1 MNMERETRHGLKIL
15 LGLLHIALQ
24 LVWIYL
30 IVALINT
37 REAADVMEEL
47 RVIRSLITHV
57 SLMFGAFYIY
67 YALNRLMGIQSRQ
80 HN

>member
-1 MNMERETRHGLKIL
+1 VNMERETRHGVKVL

-57 SLMFGAFYIY
+57 SLMFGTFYIY

>member
-1 MNMERETRHGLKIL
+1 MNMERETRHGVKVL

-57 SLMFGAFYIY
+57 SLMFGTFYIY